1 VKNIL
6 LVGAGQLGS
15 RYLQS
20 LINEKL
26 NYNIIVV
33 DISKISIN
41 ASKKIW
47 EINGGSNSSH
57 KIYWLSNLPNDIK
70 FYDLAIIST
79 SSKNR
84 ASLIK
89 TISSKVNV
97 KNWLL
102 EKILAQ
108 SHNQLEIIK
117 KAVYKSDNV
126 YVNMPR
132 RNMDWFK
139 KIKSLI
145 PNKSIKVEKIGTSW
159 NLACNSLHFIDLV
172 SWWTGESLTS
182 INTKNLN
189 NKWFESKRKGYFEV
203 TGSLLGK
210 FSNGSELVLKSFLE
224 QSDEILKIN
233 ILDKNFCNI
242 YENTGRAV
250 FSNGNI
256 INGKLDLHSEISGP
270 TITKI
275 ITDKT
280 CNLPTFN
287 ESFESHSIFLEMMLS
302 NWNKSMNKNDKEAP
316 IT

>member
-1 VKNIL
+1 MKNVL

-20 LINEKL
+20 IIKERL
-26 NYNIIVV
+26 NCNIIVV
-33 DISKISIN
+33 DINKNSIKTCKN
-41 ASKKIW
+41 IW
-47 EINGGSNSSH
+47 IKNGGSTSSY
-57 KIYWLSNLPNDIK
+57 KINWLSNLPNDIK
-70 FYDLAIIST
+70 SYDLAIIST
-79 SSKNR
+79 SSKDR

-89 TISSKVNV
+89 IISSKANV

-108 SHNQLEIIK
+108 SNDQLEIIK
-117 KAVYKSDNV
+117 KAVISSEKV
-126 YVNMPR
+126 YVNMSR

-145 PNKSIKVEKIGTSW
+145 PKRPIRVEKIGTLW

-172 SWWTGESLTS
+172 SWWTEESLIS
-182 INTKNLN
+182 INTENLN

-203 TGSLLGK
+203 TGTMLAK
-210 FSNGSELVLKSFLE
+210 FSNGSELVLKSLSEKANDTF
-224 QSDEILKIN
+224 KIN

-242 YENTGRAV
+242 YEHTGRAI
-250 FSNGNI
+250 FSNGDI
-256 INGKLDLHSEISGP
+256 IKGKLDLHSEISGP

-275 ITDKT
+275 LTNKT
-280 CNLPTFN
+280 CNLPTFK
-287 ESFESHSIFLEMMLS
+287 ESFRSHSIFLESMLN
-302 NWNKSMNKNDKEAP
+302 NWNKSMNKNDKAVP

>member
-1 VKNIL
+1 MKNIL

-20 LINEKL
+20 LIKEKL

-41 ASKKIW
+41 DSKNIW
-47 EINGGSNSSH
+47 EINGGLNSSH

-79 SSKNR
+79 SSKDR
-84 ASLIK
+84 ASLVK
-89 TISSKVNV
+89 TISTKVNV

-108 SHNQLEIIK
+108 SNNQLETIR

-139 KIKSLI
+139 NIKSLI

-172 SWWTGESLTS
+172 SWWTGESLIS
-182 INTKNLN
+182 INTENLN

-210 FSNGSELVLKSFLE
+210 FSNGSELVLKSFLKK
-224 QSDEILKIN
+224 SNEILKIN

-256 INGKLDLHSEISGP
+256 VKGKLDLHSEISGP

-275 ITDKT
+275 VTDKT
-280 CNLPTFN
+280 CNLPTFD
-287 ESFESHSIFLEMMLS
+287 ESLGSHSIFLEKMLN
-302 NWNKSMNKNDKEAP
+302 NWNKSMNKNDKIVP